1 MPSTSSQP
9 IFDILQ
15 HKLIPWIREHGM
27 NRVIVAQP
35 TAKQMSELPGI
46 SLTPNARKGKR
57 IAARG
62 KNHNEILATWP
73 SDMQVEVLSP
83 QMVFVTAGQADLHFG
98 DYTLHCTQGEGI
110 FIPPGVPKPM
120 GDHPHLIGDRLV
132 NGYCELLWFRPL
144 GQRIQIWICRSQG
157 AKHMSP
163 QSDEIAFTL
172 NETSVRWLDDLRR
185 ELSSPQN
192 NDREIANHL
201 LCAFLLSV
209 WRDLQEERYFLPSAS
224 PENEDQP
231 LAVYPPIARA
241 QQYIREHLY
250 EKLTIEQ
257 VARIVYLSRAQ
268 FAKRFHSETGQ
279 TFTEFVTQCR
289 LEQAVIMLK
298 ETDFTL
304 TYICRVLGYRSPTYF
319 NGLFVKHYN
328 TSPLA
333 YRKAHHGTQRPD
345 KQKTIKRSGIR

>member
-1 MPSTSSQP
+1 MPPVSSQP

-27 NRVIVAQP
+27 NRVTVVQP
-35 TAKQMSELPGI
+35 SAKEMSEVPGI
-46 SLTPNARKGKR
+46 NLTPNKRRGKR
-57 IAARG
+57 IAAHG

-73 SDMQVEVLSP
+73 ADMQVEVLAP

-98 DYTLHCTQGEGI
+98 DYTLHCNQGEGI

-120 GDHPHLIGDRLV
+120 GDHPHLVGERLA

-144 GQRIQIWICRSQG
+144 GQRIQTWICRSQG
-157 AKHMSP
+157 PKHMSP

-185 ELSSPQN
+185 ELSTPQN
-192 NDREIANHL
+192 QDREIANHL
-201 LCAFLLSV
+201 LSAFLLSV
-209 WRDLQEERYFLPSAS
+209 WRDLREERYFLPSSS
-224 PENEDQP
+224 PENEAQP
-231 LAVYPPIARA
+231 LSVYPPIARA

-279 TFTEFVTQCR
+279 TFNEFVTQCR

-319 NGLFVKHYN
+319 HGLFLKHYKV
-328 TSPLA
+328 SPLEF
-333 YRKAHHGTQRPD
+333 RKAHRTEEMPE
-345 KQKTIKRSGIR
+345 KQ